1 MDRRGFLKGAAWFT
15 VVNAGG
21 MLSACG
27 GHNGSAPAPAA
38 AGGSTTGGSFALG
51 VASGDPRENSIVFWT
66 RCTPDAG
73 SSPVGLRLEVATD
86 AGFANLAA
94 TAELSAVAAFDYTV
108 RVKVTGLAPATRYNY
123 RFVSGGKIS
132 AVGQAKTAP
141 AAAASPQQLRFAW
154 MSCQDWSVNHWAAME
169 LMAAEDLDFI
179 VHLGDYIYET
189 VDLAFDPV
197 AAEPAHRK
205 LSLPNGSA
213 LPGNQVYATSLE
225 DYRTLYR
232 TYRSDARLQELH
244 RKFAMIAIWD
254 DHEFSDDCW
263 QDHQTYTNE
272 NQRQTARRRN
282 ANQAW
287 AEYLPVD
294 WGDVSFDLNNPA
306 YNNIRIYRDF
316 RFGNLMHLLMT
327 DERLYRDDH
336 VVNQAAFAQSLGHDP
351 VNGDDAVGSRY
362 FVAQPLL
369 QQFEALDAAA
379 LGRTPSILGTT
390 QAQWWKDA
398 LKASNATW
406 KIWGNEVPLNRMWL
420 DLRGLTPPPLN
431 QLFIVDADAW
441 DGYPSH
447 RAELMSFLK
456 AQNIGNV
463 VAISGDVHAFQC
475 GVVRDNP
482 DPALGTPVA
491 LDLVGAGI
499 SSTAFF
505 QVLQARLGSS
515 PLSRLLPAAAAFDA
529 LLRANN
535 PDLAFV
541 DLDAQGY
548 ASATLTPGAL
558 TVLFNKVKP
567 LNADGS
573 KPAQPLA
580 KRTRITLQA
589 GLLAPRI
596 EDNVG

>member
-1 MDRRGFLKGAAWFT
+1 
-15 VVNAGG
+15 
-21 MLSACG
+21 
-27 GHNGSAPAPAA
+27 
-38 AGGSTTGGSFALG
+38 
-51 VASGDPRENSIVFWT
+51 
-66 RCTPDAG
+66 
-73 SSPVGLRLEVATD
+73 
-86 AGFANLAA
+86 
-94 TAELSAVAAFDYTV
+94 
-108 RVKVTGLAPATRYNY
+108 
-123 RFVSGGKIS
+123 
-132 AVGQAKTAP
+132 
-141 AAAASPQQLRFAW
+141 
-154 MSCQDWSVNHWAAME
+154 
-169 LMAAEDLDFI
+169 
-179 VHLGDYIYET
+179 
-189 VDLAFDPV
+189 
-197 AAEPAHRK
+197 
-205 LSLPNGSA
+205 
-213 LPGNQVYATSLE
+213 
-225 DYRTLYR
+225 
-232 TYRSDARLQELH
+232 
-244 RKFAMIAIWD
+244 
-254 DHEFSDDCW
+254 
-263 QDHQTYTNE
+263 
-272 NQRQTARRRN
+272 
-282 ANQAW
+282 
-287 AEYLPVD
+287 
-294 WGDVSFDLNNPA
+294 
-306 YNNIRIYRDF
+306 
-316 RFGNLMHLLMT
+316 
-327 DERLYRDDH
+327 
-336 VVNQAAFAQSLGHDP
+336 
-351 VNGDDAVGSRY
+351 
-362 FVAQPLL
+362 
-369 QQFEALDAAA
+369 
-379 LGRTPSILGTT
+379 
-390 QAQWWKDA
+390 
-398 LKASNATW
+398 
-406 KIWGNEVPLNRMWL
+406 MWL

-431 QLFIVDADAW
+431 QLFIVDADTW

-456 AQNIGNV
+456 TQNIGNV

-589 GLLAPRI
+589 GSLAPRI